1 MNKIYNNLTIDNL
14 IKSNWFNQ
22 FNALQKGQIL
32 DGLQADLDV
41 SWYANPKFDW
51 QQMRDIKWGLE
62 KKLDVSIYANPEF
75 NWSQMDE
82 IRIGLYHEVDV
93 SIYAKPEIDYW
104 KMKKIRMGLINKKLT
119 VFIYAKLICFS
130 NKIKLKLFKKSTL

>member
-14 IKSNWFNQ
+14 IKTNWFNQ

-32 DGLQADLDV
+32 DGLEAGLDV
-41 SWYANPKFDW
+41 SWYAIPRFHW
-51 QQMRDIKWGLE
+51 QQMREIKWGLE
-62 KKLDVSIYANPEF
+62 KNLDVSKYAKLEF
-75 NWSQMDE
+75 SKSQMQE

-119 VFIYAKLICFS
+119 VFIYAKLIYFS